1 MPNAVFQLRADPDLL
16 REVKGLASRR
26 RVSANRFV
34 VDAIKTA
41 LERAKEQEWREG
53 FEAMGRDPDCNS
65 VEFMLPA
72 ASEINLKRFLIEQ
85 E

>member
-1 MPNAVFQLRADPDLL
+1 MPNAVFPLRADPDLL

-41 LERAKEQEWREG
+41 LEREKAQEWQEG
-53 FEAMGRDPDCNS
+53 FEAMGHDPDCNS

-72 ASEINLKRFLIEQ
+72 AREVILGP
-85 E
+85 